1 MEAPAVLYHYASL
14 DTLALILHNRTIR
27 FSRLDKVDDP
37 QEQRSADSQNLG
49 KMKLVSCWTSSDEE
63 SIPMWREYAG
73 AECGVRIQMKSHPF
87 KRYSVSNDSLNML
100 SSEAVL
106 KALGGSFDGLHL
118 PLEDFW
124 DKNYHFFETARDREI
139 LHEVEYTNDESLL
152 FPKVINTFGN
162 GGLVADLNALGVHKT
177 TAWSYQKEWR
187 YILTAVPIGIDSV
200 INERLDQIVRAND
213 VILDKCDP
221 GIPPY
226 YDLVISDEA
235 FSSMKIFSSPKIT
248 PGNSVILNTL
258 IEKYAPGIEVAESSI
273 ELS

>member
-1 MEAPAVLYHYASL
+1 MEAPAFLYHYASL

-73 AECGVRIQMKSHPF
+73 ADCGVRIQMKSYPF
-87 KRYSVSNDSLNML
+87 KQYSVSNDSLNML

-106 KALGGSFDGLHL
+106 NALGGSFDGLHL

-139 LHEVEYTNDESLL
+139 LHEVEYTNDQSLL
-152 FPKVINTFGN
+152 FPKVINAFGH

-177 TAWSYQKEWR
+177 IAWSYQKEWR

-200 INERLDQIVRAND
+200 INVRLDQILRAND
-213 VILDKCDP
+213 VMLDKCDP

-226 YDLVISDEA
+226 YDLTISDEA
-235 FSSMKIFSSPKIT
+235 FSSMKIVSSPKMT
-248 PGNSVILNTL
+248 PGNRVILNTL

-273 ELS
+273 DLS

>member
-1 MEAPAVLYHYASL
+1 METPAVLYHYASL

-73 AECGVRIQMKSHPF
+73 AECGVRIQMKSYPF
-87 KRYSVSNDSLNML
+87 KQYSISNESLNML

-106 KALGGSFDGLHL
+106 NALGGSFDGLHL

-152 FPKVINTFGN
+152 FPKVINAFEN
-162 GGLVADLNALGVHKT
+162 GGLVADLMALGVHKT

-200 INERLDQIVRAND
+200 INVRLDQIVRAND
-213 VILDKCDP
+213 VMLDKCDP

-226 YDLVISDEA
+226 YDLAISDEA
-235 FSSMKIFSSPKIT
+235 FSSMKIVSSPKMT
-248 PGNSVILNTL
+248 PGNRVILDAL

>member
-87 KRYSVSNDSLNML
+87 KRYSVSTESLSKL
-100 SSEAVL
+100 SSDAVL
-106 KALGGSFDGLHL
+106 NALGGKFDGLQL

-124 DKNYHFFETARDREI
+124 DKKFHFKEMARSVEM
-139 LHEVEYTNDESLL
+139 LHEVQYTNDKSLL
-152 FPKVINTFGN
+152 FPEVIRSCGN
-162 GGLVADLNALGVHKT
+162 CWVEADLSALGIHKA
-177 TAWSYQKEWR
+177 TAWSYQREWR
-187 YILTAVPIGIDSV
+187 YVLTAVPVGIASIEGDV
-200 INERLDQIVRAND
+200 EAVKRATE
-213 VILDKCDP
+213 VILDRCDP
-221 GIPPY
+221 GIPSF
-226 YDLVISDEA
+226 YDLAISDEA
-235 FSSMKIFSSPKIT
+235 FSSMKIVASPKMT
-248 PGNSVILNTL
+248 PGNRVILDAL
-258 IEKYAPGIEVAESSI
+258 VQKYAPGIEVAESSI
-273 ELS
+273 ELA

>member
-1 MEAPAVLYHYASL
+1 MEAPSVLYHYASL

-63 SIPMWREYAG
+63 SIPMWREYTG
-73 AECGVRIQMKSHPF
+73 AECGVRIQMKSYPF
-87 KRYSVSNDSLNML
+87 KRYSVSTESLSKL
-100 SSEAVL
+100 SSDAVL
-106 KALGGSFDGLHL
+106 NTPGGKFDGLQL

-152 FPKVINTFGN
+152 FPKVINAFEN

-200 INERLDQIVRAND
+200 INVRLDQILRAND

-226 YDLVISDEA
+226 YDLAISDEA
-235 FSSMKIFSSPKIT
+235 FSSMKIVSSPKMT
-248 PGNSVILNTL
+248 PGNRVILNAL
-258 IEKYAPGIEVAESSI
+258 VEKYAPGIEVAESSI

>member
-14 DTLALILHNRTIR
+14 DTLALILHKRTIR

-73 AECGVRIQMKSHPF
+73 AECGVRIQMKRYPF
-87 KRYSVSNDSLNML
+87 KQYSISNESLNML

-106 KALGGSFDGLHL
+106 NALGGSFDGLHL

-152 FPKVINTFGN
+152 FPKVINAFEN
-162 GGLVADLNALGVHKT
+162 GGLVADLMALGVHKT

-200 INERLDQIVRAND
+200 INVRLDQIVRAND
-213 VILDKCDP
+213 VMLDKCDP

-226 YDLVISDEA
+226 YDLAISDEA
-235 FSSMKIFSSPKIT
+235 FSSMKIVSSPKMT
-248 PGNSVILNTL
+248 PGNRVILDAL

>member
-1 MEAPAVLYHYASL
+1 MKEPAVLYHYTSL
-14 DTLALILHNRTIR
+14 ETLALILRYRTIR
-27 FSRLDKVDDP
+27 FSRLDMVDDP

-73 AECGVRIQMKSHPF
+73 AECGARIQMKSYPF
-87 KRYSVSNDSLNML
+87 KQYSVSNESLNKL

-106 KALGGSFDGLHL
+106 NAPGGSFDGLHL

-124 DKNYHFFETARDREI
+124 DKNYLFFETARNIEM

-152 FPKVINTFGN
+152 FPKVINAFEN

-235 FSSMKIFSSPKIT
+235 FSSMKIVSSPKMT
-248 PGNSVILNTL
+248 PGNRVILNTL

>member
-73 AECGVRIQMKSHPF
+73 AECGVRIQMKSYPF
-87 KRYSVSNDSLNML
+87 KQYSVSNDSLNML

-200 INERLDQIVRAND
+200 INGRLDQIVRAND

-235 FSSMKIFSSPKIT
+235 FSSMKIVSSPKMT
-248 PGNSVILNTL
+248 NGNRVILDAL
-258 IEKYAPGIEVAESSI
+258 IEKYAPGIKVAESSI